1 MVHKLFSIQPMYRY
15 FKQTAGVGNDYY
27 IYYWQF
33 KGLSDE
39 RTSYIGTP
47 NYSITPPNLS
57 YSGTK
62 TRVEFNGSCLKQ
74 DSVMF
79 NHRKVVNNYIV
90 YEISKNINISKYPTL
105 KNCLFG
111 AVSLTKNA
119 GIDRYGC
126 SGYGME

>member
-1 MVHKLFSIQPMYRY
+1 MYRY
-15 FKQTAGVGNDYY
+15 FKQTAGVGNDNY
-27 IYYWQF
+27 IYYWKY
-33 KGLSDE
+33 KGLPDE
-39 RTSYIGTP
+39 RTSCIRTP

-62 TRVEFNGSCLKQ
+62 TRVEFNGNCLKQ

-79 NHRKVVNNYIV
+79 SHRKVVNIYVV

-119 GIDRYGC
+119 GIDRYGY
-126 SGYGME
+126 SGYRME